1 MINRE
6 TLFNDLLKAYVD
18 RCYYLSECMDNYLNP
33 FLGLQEEG
41 MFTAGALELIK
52 SGQYVEAKV
61 IFRLLLAD
69 ISLNE
74 LFKQLRNTLNDLPSE
89 EELEAFLNKAQSRTP
104 PKVEI
109 PF

>member
-6 TLFNDLLKAYVD
+6 TLFNDLLKKYVD

-41 MFTAGALELIK
+41 LFMAGVIELIK
-52 SGQYVEAKV
+52 GGQYVEAKV
-61 IFRLLLAD
+61 ILRLIIAD
-69 ISLNE
+69 ISLE
-74 LFKQLRNTLNDLPSE
+74 EMFKYLSRVLNDLPSE
-89 EELEAFLNKAQSRTP
+89 EELETFLNKSQSRIP
-104 PKVEI
+104 PKIDI